1 MNETVIQKAP
11 TPIIREY
18 EIGDIAYIVKA
29 VTKDGAK
36 EDTETT
42 ICRLTSNDLK
52 KARNHKSSASRLNAA
67 NRFKWNNL

>member
-18 EIGDIAYIVKA
+18 EIGDITYIVKA

-36 EDTETT
+36 EDAETK
-42 ICRLTSNDLK
+42 IRRLIRNDLE
-52 KARNHKSSASRLNAA
+52 KARSHK
-67 NRFKWNNL
+67 